1 METNRLE
8 LLKRTPLFADPKL
21 EPAALE
27 QLAAALDAR
36 SYPARARIFSE
47 GDPAA
52 AMFVVAKGRVGIFK
66 ASGDARVLLAEIGP
80 GACFGELALVD
91 GGMRSAD
98 ADALDDVDLLE
109 LEARELDDLLDRFP
123 RLALCLL
130 RATSKRLRSA
140 GMQVAEEAKD
150 EAADDPIASSYPHP
164 IAAVWR
170 NLSVLVDP
178 RPRLERFFDLLEVT
192 TRYLGIVGVGV
203 YLRGDRTVE
212 LVDDAIAAGL
222 TRISLGQWLTLVS
235 SCVQPFDADPGAS
248 WMPALHGF
256 CWSRPGRRTD
266 VMGEMQA
273 LVQFRNEQRHGAS
286 GALSERDIEKHL
298 AVQLPRLRTVLDSL
312 AFLAEHPLVW
322 LERMD
327 YQGGKFVNRCQRC
340 MGSHAD
346 FESETFRATVPAETG
361 HLYLRKPGTDDAGLV
376 SLHPMLHLDTCSV
389 CSAREIF
396 FLVAV
401 PGKSLEYAEFTRGH
415 HHATEA
421 TAQALG
427 VLRAGARDRLRRAET
442 DG

>member
-1 METNRLE
+1 MASDRLE

-36 SYPARARIFSE
+36 RYPARARIFSE
-47 GDPAA
+47 GDRAA
-52 AMFVVAKGRVGIFK
+52 AMFVVAEGRVGIFK

-91 GGMRSAD
+91 GGTRSAD
-98 ADALDDVDLLE
+98 ADALDDVELLE
-109 LEARELDDLLDRFP
+109 LEARELDELLDRFP

-140 GMQVAEEAKD
+140 GKQVAEEAKD
-150 EAADDPIASSYPHP
+150 DTAEDAIATRYPHP

-203 YLRGDRTVE
+203 HLRGGRSVE

-222 TRISLGQWLTLVS
+222 TRVTLGQWLTMVS
-235 SCVQPFDADPGAS
+235 NVTQAFDADASAS

-256 CWSRPGRRTD
+256 CWSRPGRRSD
-266 VMGEMQA
+266 AMSELQA
-273 LVQFRNEQRHGAS
+273 IVQFRNEQRHGAS
-286 GALSERDIEKHL
+286 GALSDRDIERHL
-298 AVQLPRLRTVLDSL
+298 AAQLPRLRAVLESL
-312 AFLAEHPLVW
+312 DFLAEHPLVW

-327 YQGGKFVNRCQRC
+327 YQGGRFVYRCQRA

-346 FESETFRATVPAETG
+346 FESETFRAPSPAESG
-361 HLYLRKPGTDDAGLV
+361 HLFLRKASSGEADLL
-376 SLHPMLHLDTCSV
+376 SLHPMLHLDACSV

-415 HHATEA
+415 HHATERPA
-421 TAQALG
+421 EALDA
-427 VLRAGARDRLRRAET
+427 LRAGARDRLRRAET